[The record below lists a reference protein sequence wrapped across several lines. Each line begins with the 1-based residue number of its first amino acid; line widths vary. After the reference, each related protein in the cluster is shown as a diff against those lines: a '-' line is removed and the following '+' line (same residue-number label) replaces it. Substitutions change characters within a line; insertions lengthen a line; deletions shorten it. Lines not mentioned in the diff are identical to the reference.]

1 MHSEVGT
8 GYPHIHC
15 YFAFLEKFDRGA
27 RKNYLNRILYIIAV
41 KNCGADEIRGSSSR
55 SLGNP

>member
-8 GYPHIHC
+8 GYPNIHC
-15 YFAFLEKFDRGA
+15 YFAFLVDRDA